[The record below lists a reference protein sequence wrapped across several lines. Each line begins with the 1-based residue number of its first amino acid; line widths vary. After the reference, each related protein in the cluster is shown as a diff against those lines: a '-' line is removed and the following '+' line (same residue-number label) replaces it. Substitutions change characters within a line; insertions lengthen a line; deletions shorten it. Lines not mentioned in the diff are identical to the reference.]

1 MAQFL
6 KVSASRS
13 PSDLEEENIQVRVVG
28 KPSSF
33 IPPLRSKTE
42 LPALS
47 MKLKVMSII
56 FVDEAPNGV
65 LAVGGTRGSN
75 VFVRPVYR

>member
-13 PSDLEEENIQVRVVG
+13 PSDLEEENIQVRIVG

-33 IPPLRSKTE
+33 FSLLRSKTE
-42 LPALS
+42 IPALN
-47 MKLKVMSII
+47 MKLKVTSII
-56 FVDEAPNGV
+56 FVD
-65 LAVGGTRGSN
+65 
-75 VFVRPVYR
+75 